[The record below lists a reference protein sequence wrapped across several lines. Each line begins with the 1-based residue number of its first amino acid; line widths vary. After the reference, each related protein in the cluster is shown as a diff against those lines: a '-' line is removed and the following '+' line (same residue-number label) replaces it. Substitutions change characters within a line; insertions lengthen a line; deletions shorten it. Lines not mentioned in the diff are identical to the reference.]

1 MLSFV
6 SHSVCL
12 KQVKLGFRLSSLARL
27 QVFPLELRYYFA
39 QVIFAKKVW
48 DGTGEHKGK

>member
-27 QVFPLELRYYFA
+27 LRYYFA